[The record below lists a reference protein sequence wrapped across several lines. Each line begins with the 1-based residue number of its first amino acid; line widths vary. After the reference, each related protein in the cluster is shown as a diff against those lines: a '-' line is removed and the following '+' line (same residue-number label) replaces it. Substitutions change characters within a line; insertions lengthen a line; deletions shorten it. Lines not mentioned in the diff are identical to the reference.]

1 MIYFKFGK
9 NRKLSHLRTLAYNC
23 HNLLGVKVVRDGG
36 VTWPP
41 ARWLAFKSQ
50 PSIKEL
56 LSLELHA
63 DILQNFI
70 CLLIR
75 HMYSAIKGHGAFL
88 NGTKSLKTSNRK
100 SIKESM
106 ILLEMPTG
114 ANETKKGVALANMTM
129 FMEQAHAVRCPGPAA
144 TDIG

>member
-1 MIYFKFGK
+1 M
-9 NRKLSHLRTLAYNC
+9 AYNC

-36 VTWPP
+36 VTWQPPP

-50 PSIKEL
+50 PSITKF

>member
-1 MIYFKFGK
+1 MAGFQVTAFNKKKSLVWSYMLTSFKILF
-9 NRKLSHLRTLAYNC
+9 AYY
-23 HNLLGVKVVRDGG
+23 V
-36 VTWPP
+36 
-41 ARWLAFKSQ
+41 
-50 PSIKEL
+50 
-56 LSLELHA
+56 
-63 DILQNFI
+63 
-70 CLLIR
+70 IR

>member
-1 MIYFKFGK
+1 MAASPSQMAG
-9 NRKLSHLRTLAYNC
+9 LQ
-23 HNLLGVKVVRDGG
+23 
-36 VTWPP
+36 VT
-41 ARWLAFKSQ
+41 AFYKK
-50 PSIKEL
+50 I